1 VSVKQIS
8 LENHRALA
16 SVDGL
21 KSQTSHFTR
30 ARADIA
36 EGVRLYWLWS
46 RLAYHD
52 IKMRYR
58 GSLIGP
64 FWLTL
69 STAIMAAM
77 MGVLYSK
84 LFNTDVRTYLPYVT
98 IGLIVWQFISTTVNE
113 SCLTFVA
120 VSAEVQQVRLP
131 FSSHVFRLVYR
142 NLLVLCHNV
151 VILFVVLVIF
161 PPTLILEQL
170 TLIPA
175 MAVLIANA
183 AWLACLLGMLGA
195 RYRDLPPIISN
206 FLQVLFFVTP
216 IFWRPESLGRY
227 LVMARYNPLHA
238 AIDIIR
244 SPLLGVAP
252 DVASW
257 PIMLAM
263 TLVGCVVTFAVFARL
278 RGRIA
283 YWV

>member
-1 VSVKQIS
+1 LQS
-8 LENHRALA
+8 H
-16 SVDGL
+16 
-21 KSQTSHFTR
+21 KSR
-30 ARADIA
+30 IKRGWGDIV
-36 EGVRLYWLWS
+36 EGGELYWLWS

-58 GSLIGP
+58 GSVLGP

-69 STAIMAAM
+69 STSIMAAM
-77 MGVLYSK
+77 MGVLYAK
-84 LFNTDVRTYLPYVT
+84 LFNMDVRNYLPYVT
-98 IGLIVWQFISTTVNE
+98 IGLIVWQFIASSVNE
-113 SCLTFVA
+113 SCLTFVS

-142 NLLVLCHNV
+142 NLLVLSHNLI
-151 VILFVVLVIF
+151 ILPVVLIIF
-161 PPTLILEQL
+161 PPPLIFGQL
-170 TLIPA
+170 ALIPA
-175 MAVLIANA
+175 VMVLAVNA

-216 IFWRPESLGRY
+216 IFWRPEALGRY
-227 LVMARYNPLHA
+227 LVVARYNPLHA
-238 AIDIIR
+238 AIDIVR

-257 PIMLAM
+257 PLMLTM
-263 TLVGCVVTFAVFARL
+263 TLVGCTVTFAFFARF